1 MLSRGPEMVLK
12 VYPTMCSDVG
22 ILKVFPGIT
31 PAAVSNT
38 YHYDIDTAYTFS
50 TKLLFRL
57 SSSPTLC
64 AVFSLE
70 RFSRLP

>member
-1 MLSRGPEMVLK
+1 MTLK
-12 VYPTMCSDVG
+12 VYSTMCPDVG

-38 YHYDIDTAYTFS
+38 YPYDINTAYTQCYFLDYRPH
-50 TKLLFRL
+50 LL
-57 SSSPTLC
+57 C
-64 AVFSLE
+64 VVFSLE